1 MESNLRNMLEIAT
14 AIVALVIALTA
25 LLKSSLDR
33 KKIEVDI
40 AAQYAKMLGNALERE
55 QLLKADIARLEE
67 HVNKQDELIESLRRE
82 NANKDKKIKELQRAI
97 ATLKLRRS

>member
-1 MESNLRNMLEIAT
+1 MLEIAT